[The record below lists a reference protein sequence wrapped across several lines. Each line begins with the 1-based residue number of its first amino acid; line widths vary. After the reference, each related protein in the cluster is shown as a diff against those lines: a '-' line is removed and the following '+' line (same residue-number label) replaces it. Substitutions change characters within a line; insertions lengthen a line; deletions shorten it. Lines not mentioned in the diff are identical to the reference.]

1 MTVLQ
6 RLAAL
11 IQFVQHTARL
21 RAAPVTDLAKH
32 GDFLA
37 HEHELRDLPGIT
49 LKGEDDEGEE
59 VWLAVER
66 LHPLP
71 APVPEAPL
79 LQLWLEQPAPTQK
92 GTIKPPA
99 LALAVPVTAL
109 ETLGYARGEPS
120 EPAAKVA
127 LADFADRVRLEA
139 LFEAYRSGPWQAW
152 ANEEQRRQKTMA
164 LYNQLFRLKQ
174 TLDGMIADSQLE
186 IVWGSGIALWLKDGV
201 RLSYPLLTRPV
212 ELALNT
218 RTMALELRPRELPAS
233 LESDALNALDVAG
246 LADFERQAR
255 QWLANAAE
263 DYSPF
268 DADSYRPLLQ
278 AAATHLDP
286 DARLVPRTP
295 DAAPVPL
302 PPPGEPLQLVD
313 GWVVFARPRTANLL
327 VQDLQRFSDALPP
340 QPETLPPA
348 LAQLL
353 SEPSNQHLDCPLP
366 AFRGLSV
373 VNGGSRGDTVRDLFF
388 PKPFND
394 EQVRIVQMLDQ
405 HDGVVVQG
413 PPGTGKTHTIANI
426 ICHYLAQ
433 GQRVLVTS
441 MKEPALKVLEE
452 KLPEAIRPLAISLL
466 AGEREEAKQ
475 FEYSVN
481 KIAAEIQTIDRTA
494 LARSI
499 AALESAIDSLH
510 GNLQRVDREIDQCA
524 ARQLQPLMLDEEQID
539 PLRAAEQVSAL
550 GERLAVVPDELS
562 ADAHHRPQFDG
573 DAIAR
578 LRAARCQLGPA
589 LAYLPHVLPDPA
601 ELPEASALRQA
612 HQDLQQAARLQQ
624 DIASGAVPALADGA
638 QEQAAGL
645 ADALRELSARQV
657 EIANAA
663 MPWTRPCLDLLRLP
677 ACAAMLRLL
686 EEWDAAAEA
695 ELARRPQFL
704 QRPVTLPEGLEQDA
718 ELVGAIAQLAA
729 GHSAFG
735 LAGWFGKG
743 EAKKKLALVEV
754 LGQPAQTTADWSQV
768 AAHLQHRQALRRLLL
783 RWNAIATEFGAEPLS
798 STDPLLVERAR
809 ERCRLI
815 RRMAEA
821 VQLEASTLPR
831 LRLCLPNPAWPETL
845 LEHPQRLLE
854 AQRVLLHH
862 LSCQRLQGADA
873 MRERLLALGR
883 RSGGAWTEQLT
894 ALAARL
900 GSPTLAKDALEQSWQ
915 ELETELA
922 ALHAL
927 RPAFDTVRAE
937 VRRIAQSGAPQ
948 WARQL
953 CLLPTEDDAD
963 ALLPD
968 DWAALWRAKRL
979 RHALQQLDSRARLK
993 ALATERRDLEKQL
1006 AQSYQELVAQRTW
1019 LKLADNATPE
1029 VRSALGLYSAAIRLI
1044 GKGTGKRAVRYR
1056 RDARAAAAK
1065 ATPAIPC
1072 WIMPHYRISESLPAE
1087 FGCFDL
1093 VIVDEASQSDLSAL
1107 PALLRAKKVLV
1118 VGDDKQ
1124 VSPEGV
1130 GLEEDKVLT
1139 LMQRFLVDQVALY
1152 RPLMTPER
1160 SIYDLFKVVFAASS
1174 VMLKEHFRSVGPI
1187 IEYAKRE
1194 FYHHELKPLRLPTAS
1209 ERLDPPLIDVL
1220 VEDGHCG
1227 NDNCNRA
1234 EAAYIVEE
1242 IRRLAAN
1249 PATAGR
1255 SIGVV
1260 SLLGDKQAIK
1270 VWELTREELGEELMA
1285 RHDIACGDARTFQGK
1300 ERDIMF
1306 LSMVVSGKPH
1316 AVTRDSFAQRFNVA
1330 ASRARDRM
1338 YLVRSVDIGQLSPAD
1353 ELRRKLIEHF
1363 HTPYLLDQQQVADQR
1378 QLCESPFET
1387 EVYDELTRRGFKVTP
1402 QVKVGG
1408 FRLDLVVEGERDA
1421 RLAIEC
1427 DGDRYHGAAQW
1438 PDDMRRQRTLER
1450 AGWQFWRC
1458 FASTFVLDREA
1469 VLQDLLATLAAR
1481 GIEPMATVQRKTNQH
1496 VERRHFRHSPKTDTP
1511 ADLVPS

>member
-21 RAAPVTDLAKH
+21 HAAPVTDLAKH

-37 HEHELRDLPGIT
+37 LEAELHQLPGIS
-49 LKGEDDEGEE
+49 LNREDDEGEE
-59 VWLAVER
+59 IWLAVER
-66 LHPLP
+66 LQPLP
-71 APVPEAPL
+71 MPQPEAPL
-79 LQLWLEQPAPTQK
+79 LQCWLEPSATPHK
-92 GTIKPPA
+92 GAIKPPA
-99 LALAVPVTAL
+99 LTPAIPLTAL
-109 ETLGYARGEPS
+109 EALGYIRGELA
-120 EPAAKVA
+120 EPARDVA
-127 LADFADRVRLEA
+127 LSDFSDRARVEA

-152 ANEEQRRQKTMA
+152 ADAEQHRQKTMA

-174 TLDGMIADSQLE
+174 TLDGMIADNQLE
-186 IVWGSGIALWLKDGV
+186 IVWGSGVAVWLKDGV
-201 RLSYPLLTRPV
+201 RLCYPLLTRPV
-212 ELALNT
+212 ELTLNSG
-218 RTMALELRPRELPAS
+218 TMALELRPRDLPAT
-233 LESDALNALDVAG
+233 LEADALNALDAAG

-255 QWLANAAE
+255 QWLENATHE
-263 DYSPF
+263 YSPF
-268 DADSYRPLLQ
+268 DSASYQPLLQ
-278 AAATHLDP
+278 AAAAHLDP
-286 DARLVPRTP
+286 DARLLPRIP
-295 DAAPVPL
+295 DTAPASL
-302 PPPGEPLQLVD
+302 PSPDGQLQLVD
-313 GWVVFARPRTANLL
+313 SWAVFARPRTANLL
-327 VQDLQRFSDALPP
+327 VQDLQRFSDTLPP
-340 QPETLPPA
+340 TPEPLPPA

-353 SEPSNQHLDCPLP
+353 SEPSNQHLDRPLP
-366 AFRGLSV
+366 AFRGLSAV
-373 VNGGSRGDTVRDLFF
+373 SGSNDNGTARDLFF

-394 EQVRIVQMLDQ
+394 EQVRIVQMLEL

-452 KLPEAIRPLAISLL
+452 KLPDAIRPLAISLL
-466 AGEREEAKQ
+466 AGERDEAKR

-481 KIAAEIQTIDRTA
+481 KIASEIQSLDRTA

-499 AALESAIDSLH
+499 AALEDTIDRLH

-524 ARQLQPLMLDEEQID
+524 ARNLQPLTLDEEQID
-539 PLRAAEQVSAL
+539 PLRAAEQIGAL
-550 GERLAVVPDELS
+550 SERLATLPDELTS
-562 ADAHHRPQFDG
+562 EERHRPQFDD
-573 DAIAR
+573 DAITR
-578 LRAARCQLGPA
+578 LRAARRELGAA
-589 LAYLPHVLPDPA
+589 LAYLPHALPDPA
-601 ELPEASALRQA
+601 ELPAMETLHKA
-612 HQDLQQAARLQQ
+612 HQGLLQAAHLRHA
-624 DIASGAVPALADGA
+624 IASGDVPALADGA
-638 QEQAAGL
+638 LNQAAGL
-645 ADALRELSARQV
+645 AEALRDLSARQV
-657 EIANAA
+657 EIASAA
-663 MPWTRPCLDLLRLP
+663 APWARACLDLLRLP

-686 EEWDAAAEA
+686 EEWDSAAEA
-695 ELARRPQFL
+695 ELARRPQLL
-704 QRPVTLPEGLEQDA
+704 QRPVTLPDGLEQDA
-718 ELVGAIAQLAA
+718 ELVEAIGQLAA
-729 GHSAFG
+729 GRSAFG

-743 EAKKKLALVEV
+743 EAKKRLAHVEV
-754 LGQPAQTTADWSQV
+754 LGQPAQTSADWGQV

-783 RWNAIATEFGAEPLS
+783 RWNAIATEFGAETLA

-821 VQLEASTLPR
+821 VQLEAEVLPR
-831 LRLCLPNPAWPETL
+831 LRHSLPDAAWPETL
-845 LEHPQRLLE
+845 LEQPARLLE
-854 AQRVLLHH
+854 AQRILLHH
-862 LSCQRLQGADA
+862 LSCQRLEGAA
-873 MRERLLALGR
+873 TLREQLLALSR
-883 RSGGAWTEQLT
+883 HSGGPWAEQLA
-894 ALAARL
+894 ALADQL
-900 GSPTLAKDALEQSWQ
+900 GTPELDAGTLAETWQ
-915 ELETELA
+915 DLCRQLA

-927 RPAFDTVRAE
+927 RPALDTVRTE
-937 VRRIAQSGAPQ
+937 VRRIAQSGAPL

-953 CLLPTEDDAD
+953 CQQPAGAESDPLLPQ
-963 ALLPD
+963 
-968 DWAALWRAKRL
+968 DWAALWQAKRL
-979 RHALQQLDSRARLK
+979 RHALQQLDTRARLK
-993 ALATERRDLEKQL
+993 TLAEERRQLEKQL
-1006 AQSYQELVAQRTW
+1006 AHSYQELVAQRTW

-1056 RDARAAAAK
+1056 RDARAAAAM

-1072 WIMPHYRISESLPAE
+1072 WIMPHYRIAESLPAE
-1087 FGCFDL
+1087 LGCFDL
-1093 VIVDEASQSDLSAL
+1093 VIIDEASQSDLSAL
-1107 PALLRAKKVLV
+1107 PALLRARKVLV

-1139 LMQRFLVDQVALY
+1139 LMQRFLGDQVALF

-1160 SIYDLFKVVFAASS
+1160 SIYDLFKVAFAASA

-1227 NDNCNRA
+1227 NDNSNRA
-1234 EAAYIVEE
+1234 EAAFIVEE
-1242 IRRLAAN
+1242 IRRLAAD

-1270 VWELTREELGEELMA
+1270 VWELIREELGEALMA

-1338 YLVRSVDIGQLSPAD
+1338 YLVRSVEISQLSPAD

-1363 HTPYLLDQQQVADQR
+1363 HTPYLLDQQQVTDLR
-1378 QLCESPFET
+1378 TLCESPFET
-1387 EVYDELTRRGFKVTP
+1387 EVYDELTGRGYKVTP

-1408 FRLDLVVEGERDA
+1408 FRLDLVVEGDNDA

-1438 PDDMRRQRTLER
+1438 PDDMRRQRILER

-1458 FASTFVLDREA
+1458 FASTFVLSREA

-1481 GIEPMATVQRKTNQH
+1481 GITPLTQVRRVASPH
-1496 VERRHFRHSPKTDTP
+1496 VERRTFRASPRSSQAEDTVP
-1511 ADLVPS
+1511 A